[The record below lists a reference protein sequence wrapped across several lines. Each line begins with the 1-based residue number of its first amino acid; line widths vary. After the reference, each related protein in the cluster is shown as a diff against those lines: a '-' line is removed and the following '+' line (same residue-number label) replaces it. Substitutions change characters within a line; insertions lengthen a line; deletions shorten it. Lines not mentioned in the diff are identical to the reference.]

1 MSFAPPPSLSHIT
14 HPVSPLQQ
22 DHPPDSPLPESPR
35 GHDIA
40 QIRARALEL
49 ALATEGSDPT
59 STPRERE
66 LLDMVLRLTNP
77 EQPLLDPTQLLRQA
91 DTIAGLI
98 QQREYLARRVEEE
111 KSRWESEKEGWDRMS
126 EALLIHRHRK
136 VGGPDDS
143 ELKKISTSLEY
154 ENLALKDQLNQTQG
168 RINALES
175 EIFKL
180 KPHLLMQPFVPR
192 PVVVSPANP
201 SPVTAPV
208 NTSVSAD
215 SDTQIIL
222 ENTPNVP
229 SEGTPT
235 SVPTVQPPSLHS
247 LAQASSYFTA
257 LPFPSIGNVDTTV
270 AHKRKL
276 TAQLKRSLLPKT
288 TPAPRDDNL
297 AQAFPAP
304 PPTARTVL
312 NSPTKKPGRAGK
324 STRRLAPPQL
334 LASDA
339 RAEHLLIAARR
350 LGRER
355 AGIVAGVISAERERM
370 EHEKADRD
378 KDRLE
383 REKERIER
391 EKKNRGG
398 GGYYRERP
406 EQGTS
411 GPKAGGTP
419 TPGRQESS
427 KARYAT
433 AMAGYVTAAGTP
445 AKSEIMTPAK
455 ADTKGKGKSVPTP
468 SPLSTTTPLDSL
480 LSAARSMQEIPNG
493 ANAEGANASAAST
506 SASTGMVTRRRAANS
521 SEQPDSASPPKR
533 RKLSTET
540 RSTPARTRTALE
552 VLADQAAASV
562 GSDAPPDKGKGRG
575 RGKGKAKAAAVST
588 ADEEVIA
595 ATTAVPAVR
604 RRPGR
609 PSTKERNK
617 GAGGTAANALPSIA
631 PTGGEAAN
639 NGAGSASTSAAAGET
654 PTATRPV
661 TRWVQRGKLA
671 TGARAPPRQKDDV
684 ESEEEEEDPV
694 ESSKAGKRRRV
705 ETPAPE
711 PVAAPVVVPAP
722 EEPRPQ
728 HEMQDVQPAIVAT
741 PPPAESE
748 PKLKPES
755 ARQSN
760 EAASSSS
767 PLIPESVNA
776 TAAVVSSQPVLEMVS
791 VIVET
796 APPAPAEIPPAADET
811 PMLSATDKDPP
822 PAVDEVLPT
831 TDEIDI
837 PPVDEVPPATTAALD
852 AFANIRA
859 TTVPEDA
866 VLDADADGESDPDVD
881 MDANTHI

>member
-14 HPVSPLQQ
+14 HPISPLQ

-35 GHDIA
+35 GPDIA

-49 ALATEGSDPT
+49 ALATEGSDPP
-59 STPRERE
+59 SAHRERE

-98 QQREYLARRVEEE
+98 QQREYLACRVEEE

-136 VGGPDDS
+136 VTGPDDS
-143 ELKKISTSLEY
+143 ELKKISSSLEY

-175 EIFKL
+175 EILKL

-215 SDTQIIL
+215 SDTQMIL
-222 ENTPNVP
+222 ENTPSVP
-229 SEGTPT
+229 SEGIPT

-257 LPFPSIGNVDTTV
+257 LPFPSIGNVDTT
-270 AHKRKL
+270 
-276 TAQLKRSLLPKT
+276 RSLLPKT
-288 TPAPRDDNL
+288 TPLPRDDNS
-297 AQAFPAP
+297 AQVFPAP
-304 PPTARTVL
+304 PPTART
-312 NSPTKKPGRAGK
+312 KPGRAGK

-370 EHEKADRD
+370 EHEKADRE
-378 KDRLE
+378 KDRIE

-406 EQGTS
+406 EQGPS
-411 GPKAGGTP
+411 GPKASGTP

-445 AKSEIMTPAK
+445 AKGEIMTPAK

-493 ANAEGANASAAST
+493 SSAEGASASAAST

-552 VLADQAAASV
+552 VLADQAAASA
-562 GSDAPPDKGKGRG
+562 GSDAPPDKGRGRG
-575 RGKGKAKAAAVST
+575 RGKGKAKAAAAST

-617 GAGGTAANALPSIA
+617 GAGGAAANALPSIA

-654 PTATRPV
+654 PTNTRPV

-684 ESEEEEEDPV
+684 ESEEEEEDQA
-694 ESSKAGKRRRV
+694 ESPKAGKRRRV
-705 ETPAPE
+705 EIPAPDPPPE
-711 PVAAPVVVPAP
+711 PVAVPVGVPAP
-722 EEPRPQ
+722 DGPRPED
-728 HEMQDVQPAIVAT
+728 EMQDVQPAIVVT
-741 PPPAESE
+741 PPPAEESE
-748 PKLKPES
+748 SVP
-755 ARQSN
+755 QSN
-760 EAASSSS
+760 EAVSSSS
-767 PLIPESVNA
+767 PPAPESVNA

-796 APPAPAEIPPAADET
+796 APPTPAEIPPAADET
-811 PMLSATDKDPP
+811 PMLSATEDPP

-831 TDEIDI
+831 TNEIDI

-859 TTVPEDA
+859 TIVPEDA